1 MDWAH
6 AVCPGCPVYP
16 LSSFLIGASSQFQ
29 ETSERMADEEER
41 ILQLVELL
49 ARTRIRIMKSD
60 DCPHGSAPIVLD
72 LPPNAAVPYGGDN
85 LLSTGLSIF
94 WSDIGQMSQGRCPE
108 AAWRRSGLERPK
120 LVQIAAGGRWL
131 RVRAPRPLPFHPTK
145 QASWGPRAFHPTK
158 QASWGPRAF
167 HPTPMPPDGSRL
179 SAGRHPI
186 PARLLVLSGA
196 RGDRP

>member
-1 MDWAH
+1 MDRAH

-108 AAWRRSGLERPK
+108 AAWRRSQWTVTADSGADRGRRP
-120 LVQIAAGGRWL
+120 VAAGQGAE
-131 RVRAPRPLPFHPTK
+131 APSFP
-145 QASWGPRAFHPTK
+145 PRE
-158 QASWGPRAF
+158 
-167 HPTPMPPDGSRL
+167 
-179 SAGRHPI
+179 AG
-186 PARLLVLSGA
+186 
-196 RGDRP
+196 